1 MGVAICY
8 EFSVQLRDR
17 VAASFP
23 LFDELGEMGI
33 NAGGSRVGLLF
44 RKRATPQP
52 ARNGSM
58 TDPYLFS
65 DGGLR
70 ETELTEGYHLLV
82 LSQALLS
89 FCLTRAA
96 TFFGST
102 FGDWGVGEARMGV
115 ALAVS
120 V

>member
-1 MGVAICY
+1 MGVAIGY
-8 EFSVQLRDR
+8 EFSVQLRDS

-33 NAGGSRVGLLF
+33 TAFGSRAGLLF
-44 RKRATPQP
+44 GKRATPQP

-58 TDPYLFS
+58 TDPYFFS

-70 ETELTEGYHLLV
+70 EPLLAEGYHVLV

-89 FCLTRAA
+89 FGLTERNVLWEHIGRL
-96 TFFGST
+96 GS
-102 FGDWGVGEARMGV
+102 RR
-115 ALAVS
+115 S
-120 V
+120 